1 MGMSNLPRLF
11 LVAVLAS
18 SSIILS
24 TDAIARDQGAAAP
37 RFTVADLKPHIVKK
51 FIPFG
56 QKRKDQM
63 AAYSKRHYGVKTYHL
78 TEPHVVVEHYTD
90 GTSWQSAWNYFA
102 ANVPDLGELPGVCS
116 QFIIGRDGT
125 IYQTVPL
132 GIRCRHAVG
141 LNYTSFGIE
150 HVGTS
155 DQMVLNNAVQ
165 MRASLQLTLWLMA
178 RYDIQVR
185 NVIGHNENRNSPYH
199 HELYPSW
206 RCQTHSD
213 FIRKDMQT
221 YRSLLRQEA
230 KAAGVPIG
238 PKPEWVAIN
247 C

>member
-1 MGMSNLPRLF
+1 MLRLPRIFLASVLTAA
-11 LVAVLAS
+11 LVAAPTV
-18 SSIILS
+18 
-24 TDAIARDQGAAAP
+24 AIAGGQQSGAAA
-37 RFTVADLKPHIVKK
+37 RVSAADLKPHIIQK

-56 QKRKDQM
+56 HKRKDQM
-63 AAYSKRHYGVKTYHL
+63 AAYSKRHYGVRSYLL
-78 TEPHVVVEHYTD
+78 TNPHVVVEHYTG
-90 GTSWQSAWNYFA
+90 GTSWKSAWNYFA
-102 ANVPDLGELPGVCS
+102 ANVPDLGEMPGVCA
-116 QFIIGRDGT
+116 QFIISRKGT

-155 DQMVLNNAVQ
+155 DKMVLNDAAQ
-165 MRASLQLTLWLMA
+165 MRSSLRLTLWLMA
-178 RYDIQVR
+178 KYGLEVR

-213 FIRKDMQT
+213 WIRRDMQT
-221 YRSLLRQEA
+221 YRALLKKKAR
-230 KAAGVPIG
+230 AAGVPIG
-238 PKPEWVAIN
+238 PKPQWVSIN